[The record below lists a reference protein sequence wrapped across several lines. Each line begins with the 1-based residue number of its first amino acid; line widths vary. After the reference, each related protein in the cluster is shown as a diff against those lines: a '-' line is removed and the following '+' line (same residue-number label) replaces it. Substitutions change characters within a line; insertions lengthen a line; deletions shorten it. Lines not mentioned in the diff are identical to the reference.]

1 MWCDPLVLMEQEKM
15 KMTGKKWT
23 WSMEQALRRL
33 ISAPPRK
40 TMSGPTLQ
48 FTLAAGSSLKDQVL
62 FNLKFLFRTFKRISK
77 LFHTPKR
84 PIGLDIL
91 KPLNTH
97 DRFWAVY
104 PCCFETHSVCWTDIM
119 EF

>member
-1 MWCDPLVLMEQEKM
+1 MWCDPLVLMEHEKM

-33 ISAPPRK
+33 ISAAPRK

-62 FNLKFLFRTFKRISK
+62 FNLKIRTFI
-77 LFHTPKR
+77 TR
-84 PIGLDIL
+84 PENKYMAL
-91 KPLNTH
+91 K
-97 DRFWAVY
+97 
-104 PCCFETHSVCWTDIM
+104 HSVVKDNGYELKIPLSH
-119 EF
+119 F